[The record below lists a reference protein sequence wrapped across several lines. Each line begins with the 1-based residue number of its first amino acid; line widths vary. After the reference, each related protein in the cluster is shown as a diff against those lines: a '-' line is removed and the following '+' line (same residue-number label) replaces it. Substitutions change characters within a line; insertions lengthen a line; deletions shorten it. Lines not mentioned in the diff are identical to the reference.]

1 MMAGVDLQVV
11 WNESKGAVQMFIGD
25 FRIDLPPVL
34 CEQLEKELAAARRVP
49 ERAWLMANCYVSRA
63 SERQDCAACGVQ
75 IVDNRQAQDDRDIAA
90 WGGDPSVCM

>member
-1 MMAGVDLQVV
+1 MAGVDLQVV
-11 WNESKGAVQMFIGD
+11 WNENKGAVQMFIGD

-49 ERAWLMANCYVSRA
+49 ERARQMAQSN
-63 SERQDCAACGVQ
+63 AARVL
-75 IVDNRQAQDDRDIAA
+75 RQAQDDRDIAA

>member
-11 WNESKGAVQMFIGD
+11 WNENKGAVQMFIGD

-49 ERAWLMANCYVSRA
+49 ERARQMAQSN
-63 SERQDCAACGVQ
+63 AARVL
-75 IVDNRQAQDDRDIAA
+75 RQAQDDRDIAA

>member
-1 MMAGVDLQVV
+1 MAGVDLQVV
-11 WNESKGAVQMFIGD
+11 WNENKGEVQMFFGD

-49 ERAWLMANCYVSRA
+49 ERARQMAQSN
-63 SERQDCAACGVQ
+63 AARVL
-75 IVDNRQAQDDRDIAA
+75 RQAQDDRDIAA